1 VLFGDY
7 NPAGRLPVTFYQSVD
22 QLPPFD
28 NYDMQGHTYRF
39 FHGEPL
45 YPFGYGLSYSRFTYD
60 RLIMPEAIRA
70 GEAVQLSVDVRND
83 GALAGEEVVQL
94 YVRDVEASV
103 PVPIHS
109 LQGVQR
115 VFLQPGE
122 IKTLN
127 FTLQPRQLT
136 VIDEEMRRVVEPGEF
151 EISVG
156 GKQPR
161 VKAVR
166 DAATTQSITKQLTV
180 TGPAAVLP

>member
-1 VLFGDY
+1 M
-7 NPAGRLPVTFYQSVD
+7 D

-127 FTLQPRQLT
+127 FTLQPR
-136 VIDEEMRRVVEPGEF
+136 R
-151 EISVG
+151 
-156 GKQPR
+156 
-161 VKAVR
+161 
-166 DAATTQSITKQLTV
+166 
-180 TGPAAVLP
+180 